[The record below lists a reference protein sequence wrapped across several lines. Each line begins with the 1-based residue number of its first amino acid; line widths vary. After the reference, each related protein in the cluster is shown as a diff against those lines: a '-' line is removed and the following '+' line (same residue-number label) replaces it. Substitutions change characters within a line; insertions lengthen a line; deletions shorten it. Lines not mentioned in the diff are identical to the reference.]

1 MGLANPAQRR
11 QSTAA
16 AAMTAPAQYKVTGV
30 KTFIVSHDGV
40 VYEKDLGQDTLK
52 IFQSVDRYNPDKTWR
67 PTEDQW

>member
-1 MGLANPAQRR
+1 M
-11 QSTAA
+11 
-16 AAMTAPAQYKVTGV
+16 MAPAQYKVTGV